1 MKDSDIANQ
10 IAGDWSLTPDTE
22 NTRVTL
28 DYVLQHNQT
37 DFEFL
42 QERAQRIGYEMVV
55 TDTALQFRP
64 RKNDGGTTLTL
75 RREVELLE
83 FNVRLTTMRQVEEMF
98 VQGWSPKDKKE
109 VVAHSRTGDERPMDG
124 STSGPAMVRRVFSGT
139 GGKTVQHA
147 GV

>member
-1 MKDSDIANQ
+1 
-10 IAGDWSLTPDTE
+10 
-22 NTRVTL
+22 
-28 DYVLQHNQT
+28 
-37 DFEFL
+37 
-42 QERAQRIGYEMVV
+42 MVV

-64 RKNDGGTTLTL
+64 RKNDGSATLTL

-98 VQGWSPKDKKE
+98 VQGWNPKDKKE

-139 GGKTVQHA
+139 GGKTVNTPVSSQAEADQLAERLVRRDGALLYRRGRALYRSARTARRDA
-147 GV
+147 GQGRRLGAAL